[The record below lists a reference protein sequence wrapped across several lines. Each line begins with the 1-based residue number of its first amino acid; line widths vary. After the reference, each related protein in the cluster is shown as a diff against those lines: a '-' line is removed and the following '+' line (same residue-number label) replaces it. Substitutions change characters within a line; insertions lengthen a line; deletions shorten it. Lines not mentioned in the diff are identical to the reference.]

1 MPDPRFLVPKG
12 VGEHMRDNYHYSQG
26 VQVGDMIYVTG
37 QGGWDETFTIPD
49 DVHEQIRGA
58 FRNVATV
65 LAEAGA
71 DWSNVIDITSY
82 HVEGGEAV
90 LGTMVEQLRQY
101 CPDHQPLWTVV
112 GVASLALPAMKVEI
126 TANAVMRGER

>member
-1 MPDPRFLVPKG
+1 MPIEPRFLVPQG

-37 QGGWDETFTIPD
+37 QGGWDASFTIPD

-71 DWSNVIDITSY
+71 TWRNVVDITSY
-82 HVEGGEAV
+82 HVELNEGV
-90 LGTMVEQLRQY
+90 LGTMVEQLREH
-101 CPDHQPLWTVV
+101 CPEHQPLWTVV
-112 GVASLALPAMKVEI
+112 GVASLALPAMQVEI
-126 TANAVMRGER
+126 TANAVAAS